1 MNDGGIA
8 VGEQVRG
15 GSNPPEYL
23 GGLSVDGAVIPEGY
37 RLTDAELA
45 TGQAPPFPPQG
56 GRFNPL
62 VPLPPSA
69 EEMRRDQLMEQI
81 AVKEGLIDAP
91 EAEYKAFL
99 AEFGDKPNIAAL
111 EDQLRNASTKT
122 KRAFYRDTRGRVGI
136 GNKSTQSTLNQIFTP
151 EQKLIEKE
159 RVVRETADALGAY
172 LTEPILEPFRGT
184 LYGEQTLFQL
194 RVAYDQ
200 AIDDYETSYL
210 QIYGENK

>member
-1 MNDGGIA
+1 MNSAGIG

-81 AVKEGLIDAP
+81 AVREIGIDAP
-91 EAEYKAFL
+91 EAQYKAFL

-111 EDQLRNASTKT
+111 EDQLINASPKT

-136 GNKSTQSTLNQIFTP
+136 GDMSTQSTSNQIFTP
-151 EQKLIEKE
+151 EQRVLEKE
-159 RVVRETADALGAY
+159 RVVRETADALGTY
-172 LTEPILEPFRGT
+172 LTDPNLEGFRES